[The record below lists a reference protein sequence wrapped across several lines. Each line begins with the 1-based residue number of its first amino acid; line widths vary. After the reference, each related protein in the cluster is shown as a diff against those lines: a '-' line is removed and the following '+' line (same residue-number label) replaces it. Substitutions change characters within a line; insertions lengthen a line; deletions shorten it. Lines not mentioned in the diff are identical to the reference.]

1 MKISARNCLK
11 GTIIAIKEGPVTTEV
26 TIETEAKEKI
36 VSSITTASAQS
47 LGLKVDR
54 KSTRL
59 NSSHPPESRMPS
71 SA

>member
-36 VSSITTASAQS
+36 VSPRLPLRAWALKSAA
-47 LGLKVDR
+47 
-54 KSTRL
+54 RL
-59 NSSHPPESRMPS
+59 TP
-71 SA
+71 